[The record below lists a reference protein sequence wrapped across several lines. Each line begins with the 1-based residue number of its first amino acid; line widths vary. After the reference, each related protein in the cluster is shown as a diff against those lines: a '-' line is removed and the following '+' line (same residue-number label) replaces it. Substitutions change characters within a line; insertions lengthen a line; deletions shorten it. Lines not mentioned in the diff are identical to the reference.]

1 MVNASISGSIVNI
14 SSTRGNKEVGPL
26 SSVYD
31 ATKVG
36 VESVTRSVAEEMAQ
50 HGIRCNTVRPG
61 FIETPLSFKV
71 AEPEYLQSIV
81 EKTPLGRGGKPEEIA
96 NVVHFL
102 ISDKSS
108 FMTGESVQVSGGYYM

>member
-1 MVNASISGSIVNI
+1 M
-14 SSTRGNKEVGPL
+14 STSPAYGGNKQVGSL

-61 FIETPLSFKV
+61 FIQTPLTVKF
-71 AEPEYLQSIV
+71 AGPPERLQSIV
-81 EKTPLGRGGKPEEIA
+81 EKTPLGRAGNPEEIA

-108 FMTGESVQVSGGYYM
+108 FMTGESVQVSGGYVM